1 MSKYLLNKLVRD
13 NIPADQL
20 QSGQNPVYH
29 RLDPKEH
36 ATALVEKLIEEA
48 KEIPVHD
55 KLEATKEIA
64 DVRQVLEDLEAI
76 LEIKPEDIASAQAKK
91 LARNGAFR
99 EGYFVESVTPDDG
112 SDWDKYYDNEPD
124 RFIKVDS

>member
-36 ATALVEKLIEEA
+36 AAALVEKLIEEA

-55 KLEATKEIA
+55 KAEAIKEIA

-76 LEIKPEDIASAQAKK
+76 LDLKSEDIAEAQTKK
-91 LARNGAFR
+91 LARNGGFK
-99 EGYFVESVTPDDG
+99 EGYYVESVSPDDG
-112 SDWDKYYDNEPD
+112 SDWDKYYGSEPD
-124 RFIKVDS
+124 RFIKVA